1 MSKKTPTLQGMTLN
15 QLFRNAGSAAGC
27 VCFCPSRRK
36 TNDAVALEVKQRT
49 TYCRRDDWKQTAVR
63 GFVRSQERDGKEDIF
78 LILTCLV
85 AWMNMK
91 DDKGKPANYCSCLS
105 CTIFFTF
112 FLSLHSAGPTRLNN
126 LLTLKKKKQWF
137 EDYCSPLHTVSLLM
151 PLHLSLP
158 SVFLRSL
165 LYLFSLLPQCSF
177 DFSISCNLKV
187 SKSDIVVFDQLTSDT
202 SQAA

>member
-1 MSKKTPTLQGMTLN
+1 MTLN
-15 QLFRNAGSAAGC
+15 QLFWNAGSAAGC

-49 TYCRRDDWKQTAVR
+49 TYCRRDDWKQTPVR

-105 CTIFFTF
+105 CTIFFYI
-112 FLSLHSAGPTRLNN
+112 FLKLAFSGPNKTR
-126 LLTLKKKKQWF
+126 
-137 EDYCSPLHTVSLLM
+137 PLHTVSLLI

-177 DFSISCNLKV
+177 DFSIFCNLRV
-187 SKSDIVVFDQLTSDT
+187 SKSDIVVFGQLTSDT